1 MKHLEQ
7 LRETALQQTI
17 EQGNEDG
24 YISWDGLLDICDE
37 DKDIYDYVI
46 EQLETL
52 HQEDK
57 IDFELDW

>member
-1 MKHLEQ
+1 MKNLEQ
-7 LRETALQQTI
+7 LREKALQQTI
-17 EQGNEDG
+17 EQGNEYG
-24 YISWDGLLDICDE
+24 YVSWDGLLDICDE